1 MTSHIHFELLILRH
15 GAKWIW
21 GLKERGQ
28 VFQPELELGVGQ
40 SQKQLSMSYAGM
52 WGKGKQGGFCFK
64 FASFFLLNYSYYF
77 FHFVLAGIVIH
88 LLKNNHRTA
97 LLVTVNAEMNVRS

>member
-28 VFQPELELGVGQ
+28 VFQPELELGVG
-40 SQKQLSMSYAGM
+40 
-52 WGKGKQGGFCFK
+52 
-64 FASFFLLNYSYYF
+64 
-77 FHFVLAGIVIH
+77 
-88 LLKNNHRTA
+88 
-97 LLVTVNAEMNVRS
+97 